1 MVRVPT
7 YASYMTLLNQAM
19 INKSLVN
26 QYSYQATSGIKYA
39 NYSGYGMT
47 ASNIVNME
55 ASLSVTQNFYDN
67 NTVLNTSITAMSTVM
82 DTIEN
87 AASSFKSQLNA
98 SISAL
103 SNLKQGEPVTAEI
116 SSSISELQ
124 MVAFSTMSLL
134 SDALNQSIGGKYIFG
149 AGSSSA
155 PTEFN
160 FTTLEEFQNYYDG
173 INIKYPSTTNANLS
187 SRDASWKNS
196 GNLTISENLSTYNSE
211 ALNSFFNTV
220 VVGGADTTGNLTLS
234 SNDNTLQS
242 DIEGTFDSVKAG
254 DVLKINDGNSTQ
266 SYEVKSVSADGKTVT
281 FKNNVEFDPT
291 DPDVVGGVKTYT
303 DGMSGTENV
312 VISASSANIFTLESQ
327 NGFLTTAVVGN
338 ENTTGTL
345 TLSADDDTLHA
356 EVYGAFNT
364 ISAGDTLMIN
374 DGTAT
379 KAYVVES
386 VSSDG
391 KTITFADDITF
402 DPADPD
408 VVDGVKTYTDGQ
420 SATGS
425 VTISTSFAQGTILN
439 YSDVDGTTLSPMQV
453 IKLNDDGSLVVSAN
467 DSLAP
472 MNIAANKK
480 WELSSESYYVGGSAE
495 ETFRVSDSQTVTFDI
510 NANDSVFEK
519 LFRSLGAIAQGN
531 MIQVDG
537 EGNVT
542 NADDVTKLVNEAMS
556 FLQSA
561 IDNNGKSTNGK
572 NETISLVI
580 AKVSANYVT
589 LDNVQKTLESL
600 QSNLEESI
608 YDIKNVDKTEATVKL
623 LEAQNSLEA
632 SYSVLSNVL
641 NLSLLNYLD

>member
-7 YASYMTLLNQAM
+7 YASYMSLLNQAM
-19 INKSLVN
+19 INKTLVN

-39 NYSGYGMT
+39 NYAGYGMT

-87 AASSFKSQLNA
+87 SASSFKSQLNA

-124 MVAFSTMSLL
+124 MVAFSTMSLM

-149 AGSSSA
+149 AGAASA
-155 PTEFN
+155 PTKFN
-160 FTTLEEFQNYYDG
+160 FATLEEFQNYYDG

-187 SRDASWKNS
+187 NRDASWKNS
-196 GNLTISENLSTYNSE
+196 GDLTISENINLYNSKTV
-211 ALNSFFNTV
+211 NSYFNTV
-220 VVGGADTTGNLTLS
+220 VTGGAETTGNLKLS
-234 SNDNTLQS
+234 ADDNTLQS
-242 DIEGTFDSVKAG
+242 DVEGAFSAVKAG
-254 DVLKINDGNSTQ
+254 EILKINDGTTTQ
-266 SYEVKSVSADGKTVT
+266 VYTVKSVSDDGKTIT
-281 FKNNVEFDPT
+281 FAEDVEFDPA
-291 DPDVVGGVKTYT
+291 DPDVVDGVKTYT
-303 DGMSGTENV
+303 DGKSGTENV
-312 VISASSANIFTLESQ
+312 VISASAANIFALDAAE
-327 NGFLTTAVVGN
+327 GFLNTAVVGN
-338 ENTTGTL
+338 TNTTGNL
-345 TLSADDDTLHA
+345 TLSANDNTLHA
-356 EVYGAFNT
+356 DIYGAFNT

-374 DGTAT
+374 DGTT
-379 KAYVVES
+379 SKAYVVNS

-391 KTITFADDITF
+391 KTITFANDVEL

-408 VVDGVKTYTDGQ
+408 VVDGVKTYTDGK
-420 SATGS
+420 SATGN
-425 VTISTSFAQGTILN
+425 VIISTSFAQGSILN
-439 YSDVDGTTLSPMQV
+439 YSDVDGTSLSPMQV
-453 IKLNDDGSLVVSAN
+453 IALTDDGKLIVSAD
-467 DSLAP
+467 DSLSP
-472 MNIAANKK
+472 MNISSHKK

-495 ETFRVSDSQTVTFDI
+495 ETFRVSDNQTITLDI

-531 MIQVDG
+531 MIQTD
-537 EGNVT
+537 ENGNVT
-542 NADDVTKLVNEAMS
+542 NADAVTKLVNEAMS

-589 LDNVQKTLESL
+589 LDNVQKTLEAL
-600 QSNLEESI
+600 QSNLEESV